1 MGYVQDTKMSQII
14 PVSHMILTAGTWTM
28 TVASNVCIHTRTAAA
43 ATFNALVPI
52 PIPQNYV
59 ALKGARLLSVD
70 FLWKNAT
77 ADLNSVTTV
86 EIEKVAMAAN
96 TVAPT
101 GAALACTIDASN
113 DTTAKR
119 ITQAQ
124 HTLNISPT
132 APEWL
137 DSAYAYWLYM
147 TFDAAATSALILYGA
162 RANYLLRL

>member
-132 APEWL
+132 EWL